1 MGVTR
6 IQFDISDDK
15 VREIEALMEE
25 SGMSTKKQYVEYAF
39 TLLGWALDQARRGRL
54 IASVDEETER
64 YRELS
69 MPPLENLRSRKS
81 IVERS
86 SAKQELTA

>member
-25 SGMSTKKQYVEYAF
+25 SGISTKKQYVEYAF